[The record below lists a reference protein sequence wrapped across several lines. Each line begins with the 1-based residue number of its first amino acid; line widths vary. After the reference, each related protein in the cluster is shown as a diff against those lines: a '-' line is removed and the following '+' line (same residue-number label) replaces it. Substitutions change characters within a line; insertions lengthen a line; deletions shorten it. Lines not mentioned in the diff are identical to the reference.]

1 MLSLRRPTLACRQAQ
16 ERPNGTLAVEYAGAR
31 RVQLLLPQQS
41 EPFATV
47 AAEW

>member
-1 MLSLRRPTLACRQAQ
+1 MPMCPLLRCHRLQ
-16 ERPNGTLAVEYAGAR
+16 ERKDGTLLVQYAGAR